1 MSTNFAAKIR
11 KIPSLI
17 RNLGLLGT
25 IRFILAWTRKRY
37 SGGLL
42 APHIDIFEFYDF
54 LAPPSEEPTSI
65 DLENIEPGTIN
76 WIIPGFEIGS
86 GGHLNIFRMIWGLEK
101 HGYKNRIHIVGNSY
115 FSSGETAREAIVT
128 HFCPLAASV
137 WIGEDSLKP
146 AEFTVAT
153 SWITAYTVR
162 RFMATRH
169 KIYFIQDMEP
179 WFSPHGSDYVFAEAT
194 YRFGFTAIT
203 AGDWLAQLMREDY
216 GMKAYPFGFSY
227 EHDRYA
233 PGIRKP
239 GPRKVFF
246 YARHVTARRGFEL
259 GMLALKRVHEQRP
272 DIEFVLAGWDTSSYV
287 IPFSHLNAGVVS
299 LDELPDLYVQCDV
312 ALVISLTNIS
322 LLPLELMACGCPVV
336 SNNGPNVE
344 WLLKHGE
351 TAMLTDPTPEALAAA
366 LVEVLQNHELHQ
378 RLRENGLEFARRTSW
393 AEEAAKVHG
402 YLEMIR
408 QNP

>member
-1 MSTNFAAKIR
+1 MSTHLVAKIR

-17 RNLGLLGT
+17 SNLGILGT
-25 IRFILAWTRKRY
+25 IRFILAWARKRY
-37 SGGLL
+37 ANGLL
-42 APHIDIFEFYDF
+42 APNIDIFKFYEF
-54 LAPPSEEPTSI
+54 LAPPSEPITI
-65 DLENIEPGTIN
+65 GLENIEPNTIN

-101 HGYKNRIHIVGNSY
+101 HGYKNHIFIVGDCY
-115 FSSGETAREAIVT
+115 FSSGEAAREAITT
-128 HFCPLAASV
+128 HFCPLSASV
-137 WIGEDSLKP
+137 WIGEGSLKA

-162 RFMATRH
+162 RFTATRH

-203 AGDWLAQLMREDY
+203 AGDWLAKLMREDY

-233 PGIRKP
+233 PGTRKP
-239 GPRKVFF
+239 GPRRVFF

-259 GMLALKRVHEQRP
+259 GMLTLKRVYERLP
-272 DIEFVLAGWDTSSYV
+272 DIEFVLAGWDTSNYV
-287 IPFSHLNAGVVS
+287 IPFPHLNAGVVS
-299 LDELPDLYVQCDV
+299 LDELPDLYVQCDA

-322 LLPLELMACGCPVV
+322 LLPLELMACGCPVI

-344 WLLKHGE
+344 WLLKNGE
-351 TAMLTDPTPEALAAA
+351 TALLTEPSPEALASA
-366 LVEVLQNHELHQ
+366 LVEVMQNSELHS
-378 RLRENGLEFARRTSW
+378 RLRENGLEFARQTNW
-393 AEEAAKVHG
+393 ADETGKVHG

-408 QNP
+408 RSQ